1 MKNLKNIQVFY
12 FVGIGGI
19 GMSALARYFK
29 LTGKHVMGYDKTP
42 SAITAALI
50 EEGIQI
56 GFIDEISE
64 IPELVLTDNN
74 ALIVYTPAI
83 PKQNQILQ
91 YFVSNNYSV
100 QKRAALL
107 GAITKNTRS
116 VQS

>member
-56 GFIDEISE
+56 GFIDEISDLRAHNE
-64 IPELVLTDNN
+64 TIKEHLL
-74 ALIVYTPAI
+74 YH
-83 PKQNQILQ
+83 
-91 YFVSNNYSV
+91 
-100 QKRAALL
+100 KRKLHAKGFDTNHMKVFNLL
-107 GAITKNTRS
+107 KYR
-116 VQS
+116 